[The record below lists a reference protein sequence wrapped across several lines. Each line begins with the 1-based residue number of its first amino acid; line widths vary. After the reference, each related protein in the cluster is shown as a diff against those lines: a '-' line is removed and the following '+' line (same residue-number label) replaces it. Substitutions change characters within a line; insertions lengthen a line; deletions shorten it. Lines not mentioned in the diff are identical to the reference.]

1 MRCVF
6 FTLCLLFSFNSFSQ
20 SRKSK
25 RRISNNK
32 GAIYGSFGY
41 NRSAY
46 SKTNAHFEGSGY
58 NYNLKYSK
66 AHDNQSKL
74 GSGDYLNFTS
84 QFNIKLGYYY
94 MKEWS
99 ICLSFDHMKYYY
111 SNNNNV
117 SLTGFVSM
125 DATTVDF
132 GDGQIIGSGYNGNLP
147 VVTLDDKFSYQTTK
161 GFNFVHADL
170 DRTKKLLSSGKRDVI
185 VLTGSYG
192 IGLGA
197 LLTTIDFN
205 YAGSKTTDMY
215 SFSGYGL
222 AVNGGLR
229 LEFYKRVYLYST
241 FSTGFQHQV
250 HVKTRMSDPT
260 AYSSQFYGF
269 SQIEAGVGF
278 LLYKR
283 SKNGCDD
290 CPIW

>member
-1 MRCVF
+1 MRCVIF
-6 FTLCLLFSFNSFSQ
+6 ALCLLFSFGVFSQ
-20 SRKSK
+20 TRKSK
-25 RRISNNK
+25 RRISNSK

-41 NRSAY
+41 NRSVY
-46 SKTNAHFEGSGY
+46 SKANAHFSGSGY
-58 NYNLKYSK
+58 DYHLKYSK

-84 QFNIKLGYYY
+84 QLNVKLGYYY

-99 ICLSFDHMKYYY
+99 LCLSLDHMKYYY

-117 SLTGFVSM
+117 LLTGFVSM

-132 GDGQIIGSGYNGNLP
+132 GDGQLIGSGYNGNLP
-147 VVTLDDKFSYQTTK
+147 VVTLEDKFSYQTSK
-161 GFNFVHADL
+161 GFNFIHADL
-170 DRTKKLLSSGKRDVI
+170 NRTKKLLSSGKRDVI
-185 VLTGSYG
+185 VLTGNYG

-205 YAGSKTTDMY
+205 YAGSNTTGVY

-222 AVNGGLR
+222 AANGGVR
-229 LEFYKRVYLYST
+229 LEFYKRAYLYST
-241 FSTGFQHQV
+241 FSTGFHHQV
-250 HVKTRMSDPT
+250 HVKTRISDPT

-269 SQIEAGVGF
+269 SQIEAGLGF

-283 SKNGCDD
+283 LKNGCDD